1 MDPGPDSAQRLQSR
15 DFLADVLDGGRD
27 DGDEVRFAHATLRRG
42 LHQVAARA
50 LVQQC
55 SLGGTQR
62 QFGGLAT
69 HLQHVDEERVAGLER
84 RGGQLL
90 HAGHDGVQFGLQGVG
105 LIVKEA
111 VDVAQ

>member
-1 MDPGPDSAQRLQSR
+1 MQQR
-15 DFLADVLDGGRD
+15 
-27 DGDEVRFAHATLRRG
+27 
-42 LHQVAARA
+42 
-50 LVQQC
+50 

-62 QFGGLAT
+62 QFGGLAA
-69 HLQHVDEERVAGLER
+69 HLQHLDEERIAGLER

-90 HAGHDGVQFGLQGVG
+90 HAGHDSIQFRLQGIG